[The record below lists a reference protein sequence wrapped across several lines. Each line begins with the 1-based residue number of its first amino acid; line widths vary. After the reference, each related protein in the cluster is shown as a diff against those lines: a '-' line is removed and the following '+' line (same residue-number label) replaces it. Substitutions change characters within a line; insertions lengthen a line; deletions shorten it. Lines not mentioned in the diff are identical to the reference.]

1 MSTHDDHSST
11 DDHSKTD
18 PNEGVEQNQSFAW
31 LIYVVIILLLILGVY
46 TLVSST
52 KKQANQ
58 TSTRSESTQQ
68 QSSQPSSS
76 QPTQT
81 VIAKITHFEIKHAD
95 IKPGEFTKVE
105 IGAGIAH
112 VRYKNATVKYCSKN
126 LNGILHCSKGTEDI
140 GCMFPLGRSE
150 DALTVFVSAQ
160 DEAGG
165 VDVELEYE

>member
-1 MSTHDDHSST
+1 MSTHDDHSSK

-46 TLVSST
+46 SLVSST

-58 TSTRSESTQQ
+58 TSSRSESAQ

-76 QPTQT
+76 QSTQT
-81 VIAKITHFEIKHAD
+81 VIAKITHFETKHAD

-105 IGAGIAH
+105 IGSGVAH

-140 GCMFPLGRSE
+140 GWMFPLERSA